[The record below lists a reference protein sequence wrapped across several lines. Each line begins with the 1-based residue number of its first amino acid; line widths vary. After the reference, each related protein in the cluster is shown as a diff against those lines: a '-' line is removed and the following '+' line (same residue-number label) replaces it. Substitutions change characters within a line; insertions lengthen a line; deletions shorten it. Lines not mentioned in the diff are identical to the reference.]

1 MKQTDKTAISERVKK
16 FIDTVQVETNCKI
29 VLISPDD
36 LPYIWESVQPHL
48 EAMEPHSE
56 GELAP
61 EDFYEAIHN
70 GEMQLWLAVEG
81 KELLASMVT
90 QIVPYPRKQY

>member
-1 MKQTDKTAISERVKK
+1 MKHRRDQEPETSDLQMDQTGIRDRVKE
-16 FIDTVQVETNCKI
+16 FIGTAQAGTNCKI
-29 VLISPDD
+29 VLVVPDG

-70 GEMQLWLAVEG
+70 GEMQLWL
-81 KELLASMVT
+81 
-90 QIVPYPRKQY
+90 

>member
-1 MKQTDKTAISERVKK
+1 MKQTAISERAKEE
-16 FIDTVQVETNCKI
+16 ISSIQVGGSCKI

-36 LPYIWESVQPHL
+36 IPYIWESVQPHL

-61 EDFYEAIHN
+61 EDFYEAIH
-70 GEMQLWLAVEG
+70 LSL
-81 KELLASMVT
+81 
-90 QIVPYPRKQY
+90 IHI